1 MAGLETSN
9 PSGKWTPINTDE
21 DRNGDFKTIHILSNK
36 LFAATTAPRPFATFL
51 RLCGEKQPVREGN
64 FYLIKRRK
72 SPPGGSGGLEIEVSM
87 LITKIIRMLRA
98 SG

>member
-36 LFAATTAPRPFATFL
+36 LFVATTAPRPFVIFL
-51 RLCGEKQPVREGN
+51 PFVAFLTAVALAK
-64 FYLIKRRK
+64 
-72 SPPGGSGGLEIEVSM
+72 EVA
-87 LITKIIRMLRA
+87 KYGAPLR
-98 SG
+98 

>member
-36 LFAATTAPRPFATFL
+36 LFVATTAPRPFATFL
-51 RLCGEKQPVREGN
+51 PFVAFLTAVALAK
-64 FYLIKRRK
+64 
-72 SPPGGSGGLEIEVSM
+72 EVA
-87 LITKIIRMLRA
+87 KYGAPLR
-98 SG
+98 